1 MSVPSGENTGAH
13 KREESVSNVVLA
25 PFASE
30 RSIKVLRHREFRNAI
45 LPLRATLGEESGPV
59 PVVNCT
65 GGFPPSG
72 CHQRLEAPPRVE
84 EWITPRPF
92 GSKTGASLTTP
103 RTSFVR
109 RVEAPPWA
117 GPIQISRLIPPRL
130 RCTVNR
136 RPPAAHHGP
145 AGKG

>member
-25 PFASE
+25 RFASE
-30 RSIKVLRHREFRNAI
+30 RSIKVFRNRECRNAT
-45 LPLRATLGEESGPV
+45 LPLRATLGEEWGPV

-65 GGFPPSG
+65 GVFPPSG

-103 RTSFVR
+103 GTSFVR
-109 RVEAPPWA
+109 RVGSPPWA
-117 GPIQISRLIPPRL
+117 GTIQISRLIPPRL
-130 RCTVNR
+130 RCTVKS
-136 RPPAAHHGP
+136 RPSGDHDWPPTNG
-145 AGKG
+145 

>member
-45 LPLRATLGEESGPV
+45 LPLRATLGEESGPG

-72 CHQRLEAPPRVE
+72 CHQRLKAPPRVE
-84 EWITPRPF
+84 EQITPRPF
-92 GSKTGASLTTP
+92 RSQTGASPTTP
-103 RTSFVR
+103 GTPSGR
-109 RVEAPPWA
+109 RVATPPGAAPM
-117 GPIQISRLIPPRL
+117 QTSRLIPPR
-130 RCTVNR
+130 
-136 RPPAAHHGP
+136 
-145 AGKG
+145 